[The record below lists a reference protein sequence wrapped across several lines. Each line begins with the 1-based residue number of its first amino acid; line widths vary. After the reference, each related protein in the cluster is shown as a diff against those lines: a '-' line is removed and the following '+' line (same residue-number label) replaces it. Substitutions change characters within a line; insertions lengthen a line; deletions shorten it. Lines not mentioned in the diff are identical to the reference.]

1 MGQDENQDCGILEK
15 HLEDTKRVIIEYED
29 KYTIAYQSLVQLII
43 NQKDDQGMQD
53 EVAFQDIDE
62 RQESLQNK
70 FVQQLSIDQ
79 TQLK

>member
-1 MGQDENQDCGILEK
+1 MGQDENQDTGILEK

>member
-1 MGQDENQDCGILEK
+1 
-15 HLEDTKRVIIEYED
+15 
-29 KYTIAYQSLVQLII
+29 
-43 NQKDDQGMQD
+43 MQD

-79 TQLK
+79 TQLKQIVKENEFFHGLYV